1 VIWKRTIVLF
11 WISIAISTLL
21 AAQMYREYRESRPC
35 RLLQKSEIR
44 SIRQDVSFQEAQVTF
59 DNCDVNSE
67 PGLWP
72 KALVLS
78 CFFLWIGFFSSFV
91 QDVFLYVRG
100 RRQGNITGSFRW
112 RR

>member
-11 WISIAISTLL
+11 WISIAISALL
-21 AAQMYREYRESRPC
+21 AAQIYREYRESRPC
-35 RLLQKSEIR
+35 RLLQKSEVR
-44 SIRQDVSFQEAQVTF
+44 SIRQDVFFQEAQVGF
-59 DNCDVNSE
+59 DPCYIDSE
-67 PGLWP
+67 PGFMP
-72 KALVLS
+72 KVLVLS

-100 RRQGNITGSFRW
+100 RQQGKIMGSFRW